1 MKKLNLFV
9 WFFFQPQKVAVNCSI
24 YVLQTK
30 YNGEYHSFSKYLK
43 LNAILTENDKPMTV
57 IMNICYSYNL
67 QSIILQIK
75 NGWGRLMNAWGDG
88 WGLHII
94 HSGNPLIFQL
104 YVFYFFF
111 LLCDKSFITC
121 SIDFNIF
128 TVYEKSAYIFVNENL
143 NIQLI
148 SIKR

>member
-111 LLCDKSFITC
+111 PLMWQKFHNMFHWFQYFYSVWKISL
-121 SIDFNIF
+121 
-128 TVYEKSAYIFVNENL
+128 YIRKWESKHTIN
-143 NIQLI
+143 
-148 SIKR
+148 